1 MGDLAAQLAAKF
13 NTEVPLDADEPAAAE
28 TEGAAATST
37 GGEEKSAK
45 AQAKADPRAGADPLL
60 AEFAALVEDVA
71 GVEAGEVTRESRLRE
86 DLGVDSLSLI
96 ELTVRAEET
105 FGVRLADTTVA
116 GFGNV
121 GEGLDY
127 LAEHRSPAE

>member
-13 NTEVPLDADEPAAAE
+13 NTEVPLDADEHAAAE
-28 TEGAAATST
+28 AEGAAATST
-37 GGEEKSAK
+37 GGTEKSTK

-71 GVEAGEVTRESRLRE
+71 GVEAGEVTRQSRLRE

-105 FGVRLADTTVA
+105 FGVRLEDTTVA
-116 GFGNV
+116 AFGNV

>member
-13 NTEVPLDADEPAAAE
+13 NTEVPLDADDSGEAA
-28 TEGAAATST
+28 EGAAATST
-37 GGEEKSAK
+37 GDRKKSAK

-105 FGVRLADTTVA
+105 FGVRLEDKTVA
-116 GFGNV
+116 AFGNV
-121 GEGLDY
+121 GEGLDH